1 MTAERFSIDDRLTS
15 VLPRLY
21 EKVRD
26 SAPRSRKGRVR
37 RLLGV
42 IVHATATEARIGELC
57 HLVDPAT
64 DRRVMAEVIGLLDDV
79 AVLTPIGDL
88 FGLSSLTEVIPTGSE
103 LLAPVGDSLLG
114 RVINALGDPVDGEP
128 LPIGI
133 ATRPVTGTP
142 PQPLSR
148 GIIRDPIQ
156 LGIRAIDGLITCARG
171 QRVGIFGEPGIGKST
186 LLADIVRGTDADVV
200 VVGLIGERGRE
211 VREFLEHQ
219 LGPEGR
225 KRAVIVVATSD
236 SPAMERV
243 KAAYAA
249 TAIAESFRDA
259 GKQVLLLMDSLTRFA
274 RAQREIG
281 LAAGEPPT
289 RRGFPPSLFAALPRL
304 VERAG
309 LAGGGG
315 SITGIY
321 TVLVE
326 GEIALDPVAEEVVSL
341 LDGHMVL
348 SSELARRS
356 HFPAI
361 DVLRSRSRLMDA
373 TVPPQHRADA
383 ARMRQLMAR
392 YADVELLL
400 RVGEYQKGS
409 DPLADEAIA
418 KIDAINGFL
427 RQTAHE
433 HEAMEETRRRMRDI
447 VLQAGSQPQAL

>member
-1 MTAERFSIDDRLTS
+1 MTGRFSIDDRLTS
-15 VLPRLY
+15 VLPSLY
-21 EKVRD
+21 EKVRE

-42 IVHATATEARIGELC
+42 IIHATVTEARIGELC
-57 HLVDPAT
+57 HLIDPET
-64 DRRVMAEVIGLLDDV
+64 GRRVMAEVIGLLDDV

-88 FGLSSLTEVIPTGSE
+88 FGLSSVTEVIPTGSE
-103 LLAPVGDSLLG
+103 LLCPVGDRLLG
-114 RVINALGDPVDGEP
+114 RVLNAMGDPVDGEP
-128 LPIGI
+128 LPKDI
-133 ATRPVTGTP
+133 ATRPVTAMP
-142 PQPLSR
+142 PAALSR
-148 GIIRDPIQ
+148 GIIQDPIQ
-156 LGIRAIDGLITCARG
+156 LGIRAIDGLLTCARG
-171 QRVGIFGEPGIGKST
+171 QRVGIFGEAGGGKST
-186 LLADIVRGTDADVV
+186 LLADIVRGTNADVV
-200 VVGLIGERGRE
+200 VVALIGERGRE

-219 LGPEGR
+219 LGEEGR
-225 KRAVIVVATSD
+225 KRAVVVVATSD

-249 TAIAESFRDA
+249 TAIAESFRDE

-309 LAGGGG
+309 LDSGGG
-315 SITGIY
+315 SITALY

-348 SSELARRS
+348 SAELGRRN

-361 DVLRSRSRLMDA
+361 DVLRSRSRLMD
-373 TVPPQHRADA
+373 TVVPPQHRADA
-383 ARMRQLMAR
+383 ARMRQLMAS

-427 RQTAHE
+427 RQKVHAL
-433 HEAMEETRRRMRDI
+433 EAIDETRRQMREI
-447 VLQAGSQPQAL
+447 VLQAGNQPRPL

>member
-42 IVHATATEARIGELC
+42 IIHATASGARIGELC
-57 HLVDPAT
+57 HLVDPET
-64 DRRVMAEVIGLLDDV
+64 GRRVMAEVIGILDDV

-88 FGLSSLTEVIPTGSE
+88 FGLSSVTEVIPTGSE
-103 LLAPVGDSLLG
+103 LLAPVGDRLLG

-128 LPIGI
+128 LPADIE
-133 ATRPVTGTP
+133 TRPVTGVP
-142 PQPLSR
+142 PAPLSR

-171 QRVGIFGEPGIGKST
+171 QRVGIFGEAGGGKST

-200 VVGLIGERGRE
+200 VVALIGERGRE
-211 VREFLEHQ
+211 VREFLEQQ

-225 KRAVIVVATSD
+225 KRAVVVVATSD

-249 TAIAESFRDA
+249 TAIAEHFRDE

-315 SITGIY
+315 SITGMY

-326 GEIALDPVAEEVVSL
+326 GEISLDPVAEEVVSL
-341 LDGHMVL
+341 LDGHMIL
-348 SSELARRS
+348 SGELGRRN

-373 TVPPQHRADA
+373 TVPPQHRDDA
-383 ARMRQLMAR
+383 ARMRQLMAS

-427 RQTAHE
+427 RQKMHQHE
-433 HEAMEETRRRMRDI
+433 SIEETRRRMHEI
-447 VLQAGSQPQAL
+447 VAQVGSQPQQL

>member
-1 MTAERFSIDDRLTS
+1 MTGQRFSIDDRLTS
-15 VLPRLY
+15 VLPSLY
-21 EKVRD
+21 EKIRD

-42 IVHATATEARIGELC
+42 IIHATVTEARIGELC
-57 HLVDPAT
+57 HLVDPET
-64 DRRVMAEVIGLLDDV
+64 GRRVMAEVIGLHDEV
-79 AVLTPIGDL
+79 AILTPIGDL
-88 FGLSSLTEVIPTGSE
+88 FGLSSVTEVIPTGSE
-103 LLAPVGDSLLG
+103 LLTPVGDSLLG
-114 RVINALGDPVDGEP
+114 RVINALGDPIDGEP
-128 LPIGI
+128 LPKGI
-133 ATRPVTGTP
+133 ATRPVTGVP
-142 PQPLSR
+142 PAPLSR

-171 QRVGIFGEPGIGKST
+171 QRVGIFGEAGGGKST

-200 VVGLIGERGRE
+200 VVALIGERGRE

-225 KRAVIVVATSD
+225 KRAVVVVATSD

-249 TAIAESFRDA
+249 TAIAEHFRDE

-315 SITGIY
+315 SITGMY

-348 SSELARRS
+348 SGELGRRN

-373 TVPPQHRADA
+373 TVPPQHRDDA
-383 ARMRQLMAR
+383 ARMRQLMAS

-427 RQTAHE
+427 RQKMHQHE
-433 HEAMEETRRRMRDI
+433 SIEETRRQMHDI
-447 VLQAGSQPQAL
+447 VAQVGNQPQPL

>member
-1 MTAERFSIDDRLTS
+1 MTERFSIDDRLTS
-15 VLPRLY
+15 VLPSLY

-42 IVHATATEARIGELC
+42 IIHATVTEARIGELC
-57 HLVDPAT
+57 HLVDPET
-64 DRRVMAEVIGLLDDV
+64 GRRVMAEVIGLLDDV

-88 FGLSSLTEVIPTGSE
+88 FGLSSVTEVIPTGSE
-103 LLAPVGDSLLG
+103 LLAPVGDGLLG
-114 RVINALGDPVDGEP
+114 RVINAMGDPVDGEP
-128 LPIGI
+128 LPKGI
-133 ATRPVTGTP
+133 ATRPVTGVP
-142 PQPLSR
+142 PAPLSR

-171 QRVGIFGEPGIGKST
+171 QRVGIFGEAGGGKST

-200 VVGLIGERGRE
+200 VVALIGERGRE

-225 KRAVIVVATSD
+225 KRAVSSSRRPTARRWSASRLPTRRQR
-236 SPAMERV
+236 SPSR
-243 KAAYAA
+243 
-249 TAIAESFRDA
+249 FRDE

-309 LAGGGG
+309 LDGGGG

-348 SSELARRS
+348 SGELGRRN

-383 ARMRQLMAR
+383 ARMRQLMAS

-427 RQTAHE
+427 RQKVHAL
-433 HEAMEETRRRMRDI
+433 EAIEETRRQMREI
-447 VLQAGSQPQAL
+447 VLQAGSQPQPL

>member
-1 MTAERFSIDDRLTS
+1 MTGQRLSIDDHLTS
-15 VLPRLY
+15 VLPSLY
-21 EKVRD
+21 EKIRD

-42 IVHATATEARIGELC
+42 IIHATVTEARIGELC
-57 HLVDPAT
+57 HLVDPET
-64 DRRVMAEVIGLLDDV
+64 GRRVMAEVIGLLDEV
-79 AVLTPIGDL
+79 AILTPIGDL
-88 FGLSSLTEVIPTGSE
+88 FGLSSVTEVIPTGSE
-103 LLAPVGDSLLG
+103 LLAPVGDGLLG

-128 LPIGI
+128 LPRGI
-133 ATRPVTGTP
+133 ATRPVTGVP
-142 PQPLSR
+142 PAPLSR

-171 QRVGIFGEPGIGKST
+171 QRVGIFGEAGGGKST

-200 VVGLIGERGRE
+200 VVALIGERGRE

-249 TAIAESFRDA
+249 TAIAEHFRDE

-315 SITGIY
+315 SITGMY

-348 SSELARRS
+348 SAELGRRN

-373 TVPPQHRADA
+373 TVPPQHRDDA
-383 ARMRQLMAR
+383 ARMRQLMASF
-392 YADVELLL
+392 ADVELLL

-427 RQTAHE
+427 RQKVHE
-433 HEAMEETRRRMRDI
+433 HESIEATRRRMREI
-447 VLQAGSQPQAL
+447 VVQAGSQPRPL